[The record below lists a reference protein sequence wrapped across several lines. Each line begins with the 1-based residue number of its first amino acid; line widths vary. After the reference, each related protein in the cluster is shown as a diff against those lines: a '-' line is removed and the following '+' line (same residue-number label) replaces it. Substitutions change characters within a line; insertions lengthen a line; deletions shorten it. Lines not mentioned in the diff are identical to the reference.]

1 MKQNDFVHCQTYDT
15 MFIKHFV
22 DEKITLFIVY
32 VNDIIIMGDDD
43 EQVNR
48 LKKLL
53 AKEFKVKDFSTL

>member
-1 MKQNDFVHCQTYDT
+1 

>member
-1 MKQNDFVHCQTYDT
+1 
-15 MFIKHFV
+15 MFIKNFV

-53 AKEFKVKDFSTL
+53 ATKFKVKDFSTLLVFFRDESCTDKK